1 MMQSKVSSLFLLLLD
16 GNEKTL
22 EVSSSESFMISPLDD
37 LIEKSR
43 LILHRLGEDLKEI
56 SFLVIINQDLV
67 LLKNIN
73 VFRNLDRHVR

>member
-22 EVSSSESFMISPLDD
+22 EVSSAESFMISPLDD

-43 LILHRLGEDLKEI
+43 LVLHGLGENLKEI
-56 SFLVIINQDLV
+56 PFLVIIDKDLV

-73 VFRNLDRHVR
+73 VFRNLD

>member
-22 EVSSSESFMISPLDD
+22 EVSSTESFMISPLND

-43 LILHRLGEDLKEI
+43 LVLHRLGEDLKEI

-73 VFRNLDRHVR
+73 VFRNLD